1 MVDWQYSSKDSAQLL
16 GRILDCEYPKEK
28 YVVVGAQKGR
38 ILTPNQ
44 HKNKRKSSLN
54 AWKPLQNPQ
63 ISLMHT
69 YVLHHVPRF
78 IQKTSVVIIYN
89 RIMSRHCR
97 LSGRHA
103 WCDFDLICDFKSELR
118 SFWCTLYMDLWCR
131 SMRWNF
137 WFVNVESAP
146 VHKFGRHALNKR
158 LWLEITKRPHEAS
171 VCFRH
176 AAAQSLR

>member
-78 IQKTSVVIIYN
+78 IQKASVDIIYN

-97 LSGRHA
+97 PSGRHA
-103 WCDFDLICDFKSELR
+103 WCDWICNLNLNCDLSGAHSIWIYDADPWDETSDSSMSNRLR
-118 SFWCTLYMDLWCR
+118 FTSLGHTY
-131 SMRWNF
+131 
-137 WFVNVESAP
+137 
-146 VHKFGRHALNKR
+146 KR

-171 VCFRH
+171 VWFRH

>member
-1 MVDWQYSSKDSAQLL
+1 MVDWQYGSRNSAQTL
-16 GRILDCEYPKEK
+16 GRVLDCEYPKEK

-63 ISLMHT
+63 ISLKHT

-78 IQKTSVVIIYN
+78 IQKRRLTLFTIESCPDIVVRRGDMMRFLFN
-89 RIMSRHCR
+89 
-97 LSGRHA
+97 L
-103 WCDFDLICDFKSELR
+103 WFKSELR

-137 WFVNVESAP
+137 WFFNVESAP
-146 VHKFGRHALNKR
+146 VHKFG
-158 LWLEITKRPHEAS
+158 PH
-171 VCFRH
+171 
-176 AAAQSLR
+176 L